1 MDQPGA
7 DASLLLLL
15 LEPLPKHDNR
25 NRSAIALLSDFAKM
39 ISRAHKSSMLFALLL
54 LAGTAVLAQ
63 DAQEPAVTYTPI
75 NPPSSTSGRAPSV
88 SFAPVSLVTAV
99 RTVETPV
106 NLNFRVAS
114 GFHINSNLPKSEFLI
129 PTSLKMDLPTD
140 IVLGKIA
147 YPAGQDLA
155 FPFSPSEML
164 SVYSGDFT
172 VTVAVHPLR
181 SVMPGKYIMHGVL
194 RYQAC
199 DNAQCF
205 PPKSQPVRFEVKV
218 VKEPPGHH
226 TNPAQSPHVHN

>member
-1 MDQPGA
+1 MDQSSA
-7 DASLLLLL
+7 KALSLFLSPN
-15 LEPLPKHDNR
+15 PLPKHDNR
-25 NRSAIALLSDFAKM
+25 NSWAITLLSSFAEM
-39 ISRAHKSSMLFALLL
+39 ISRTHKSSLFVLLL
-54 LAGTAVLAQ
+54 LASTALGQ

-75 NPPSSTSGRAPSV
+75 TPPSSTAGRAPSV
-88 SFAPVSLVTAV
+88 SFAPVSLVTAT

-129 PTSLKMDLPTD
+129 PTALKMDLPTD

-147 YPAGQDLA
+147 YPAGTDLA

-181 SVMPGKYIMHGVL
+181 SVVPGKYIMHGVL

-205 PPKSQPVRFEVKV
+205 PPKSIPVRFEVKV

-226 TNPAQSPHVHN
+226 ANPAQSPHVHN